1 MRKCIDNFKYR
12 LTLVAQSIIM
22 KKYIGSICVLA
33 ILAQGC
39 IAPRSVVNSGK
50 VTPKGNFVAGVQM
63 IGNVSTAP
71 INKGKEIVN
80 DNIDKLVLINQGTP
94 DSLSNT
100 DIQWINDNLE
110 KIGQASIAYAADPIG
125 TGYELYLKYGVID
138 RLDVGFKTNFSKS
151 YTFDAQFQFLGSV
164 GNVDDLVSDRWYGS
178 IGAQY
183 SGQKISIPSWL
194 SPLQNTLEFDFKRRD
209 VMVPLIFSRSFGNE
223 EEYGAISFGLVMN
236 YTRLDY
242 STFNTDFASYI
253 DSNGNVDILK
263 IKAINNTQNIYA
275 YGGFVN
281 LKLGYKYFYILP
293 SLAMY
298 YQDYGMF
305 QNIIGPNFHLKGLT
319 IVPTIGLRA
328 RIGKSSRR

>member
-1 MRKCIDNFKYR
+1 
-12 LTLVAQSIIM
+12 M
-22 KKYIGSICVLA
+22 KKSFFLLWALA
-33 ILAQGC
+33 IVLHSC
-39 IAPRSVVNSGK
+39 IAPRSVINSGK
-50 VTPKGNFVAGVQM
+50 VTPKGNFAAGLQM
-63 IGNVSTAP
+63 IGNVSSAP
-71 INKGKEIVN
+71 IQAGKQIVN
-80 DNIDKLVLINQGTP
+80 DNIDKLALLNQNSL
-94 DSLSNT
+94 DSLSNS
-100 DIQWINDNLE
+100 DVQWINDNLE

-125 TGYELYLKYGVID
+125 TGYEFYLKYGVVD
-138 RLDVGFKTNFSKS
+138 RLDVGFKTNFNKS
-151 YTFDAQFQFLGSV
+151 YTVDAQFQFLGSV
-164 GNVDDLVSDRWYGS
+164 GNVEDLVSDRWYGS

-194 SPLQNTLEFDFKRRD
+194 SPLQNTLDFDFKRRD

-223 EEYGAISFGLVMN
+223 EEYGAISFGMVMN

-281 LKLGYKYFYILP
+281 VKLGYKYFYVLP
-293 SLAMY
+293 SLSVY
-298 YQDYGMF
+298 YQDYGTF
-305 QNIIGPNFHLKGLT
+305 QNIIGPNFRLKGFT
-319 IVPTIGLRA
+319 FVPTIGLRA